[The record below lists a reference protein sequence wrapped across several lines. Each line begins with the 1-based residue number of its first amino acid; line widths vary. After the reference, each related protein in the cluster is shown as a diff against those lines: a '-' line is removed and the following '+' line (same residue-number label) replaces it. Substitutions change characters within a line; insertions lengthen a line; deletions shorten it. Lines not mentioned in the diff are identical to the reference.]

1 MNTRKNAQPRSPRSP
16 RPVPRNIFKASNR
29 LQAIA
34 LSGNPLQSIFPNG
47 NRSQS
52 RNNRLLTNVQEIKG
66 NCKEL
71 RTELR
76 RMQAVSDTKCRELKE
91 QLSRLQWQSDAQ
103 CEELQK
109 KLKKT
114 DGKEIDHL
122 KGLLKK
128 CNREKEE
135 KDKIIKKLN
144 KDLEDCKRE
153 KEEKDETISRHESI
167 IARYQTFKHIP
178 SNPLHEHSEV
188 KDFIEYLDKLKE
200 NVLKLYDFYHKKNR
214 TSSYFKSNNMPKQN
228 YITAIISKIE
238 QKIEELKRREN
249 R

>member
-52 RNNRLLTNVQEIKG
+52 RNNRLLTNVTDIKDQ
-66 NCKEL
+66 CKSL
-71 RTELR
+71 HTQLR
-76 RMQAVSDTKCRELKE
+76 RMQRESE
-91 QLSRLQWQSDAQ
+91 AQ
-103 CEELQK
+103 CEELQE
-109 KLKKT
+109 KLKKI
-114 DGKEIDHL
+114 DGKEIDRL
-122 KGLLKK
+122 KVLLKN

-144 KDLEDCKRE
+144 KVLEDCKRE

-167 IARYQTFKHIP
+167 IARYQTF
-178 SNPLHEHSEV
+178 
-188 KDFIEYLDKLKE
+188 Y
-200 NVLKLYDFYHKKNR
+200 KK
-214 TSSYFKSNNMPKQN
+214 K
-228 YITAIISKIE
+228 
-238 QKIEELKRREN
+238 
-249 R
+249 